1 MVDNGG
7 AALQVTTES
16 GATVLAEVVP
26 PAVEGGRWTLI
37 EMHPTGM
44 RKPSSQGS
52 CHEAL
57 RRAVEHAL
65 SRAGRG

>member
-1 MVDNGG
+1 M
-7 AALQVTTES
+7 TTES
-16 GATVLAEVVP
+16 GATVLAEVVR

-44 RKPSSQGS
+44 GKPSSHGS

-57 RRAVEHAL
+57 GRAVKHAL
-65 SRAGRG
+65 SRARRG